1 MDSVNTVTHAVS
13 TSASNYPPNMAD
25 EDDARGGVSSSN
37 GQRFDQPNQRGNN
50 ATASARPTSPTQS
63 HSHSHALSR
72 EVLSDQQTVP
82 IAESW
87 CITKVD
93 VQKFSYKWKI
103 QNFSFCREE
112 MGEVMKSSHFST
124 DNPNEKLKW
133 CLRVNPKGLDEE
145 SKEYLS
151 LYLLLLSNKSE
162 VRAKFKFSILNV
174 KGEET
179 KAMESQKAYRFVQG
193 KDWGFKK
200 FIRRDFLMDESNGLL
215 PNDQLTL
222 FCEVSVVQDSVNIH
236 GHSHLTKLVVPECT
250 LTNDLGALLQDKT
263 FADVVFEVDGVEYSA
278 HKAIMAARSEVFS
291 RMFAKDSNFAEAQN
305 GRVKIHDVERDVFQ
319 EMLNFIYTGKVE
331 NLNEMADD
339 LLAAADKYALA
350 RLKVMCEEALSSNLT
365 PDNVASV
372 LILADMH
379 CAKQL
384 KELSLRYCN
393 LHARDVMETH
403 GWKMMEKQNAH
414 LVSEAYRN
422 LAEMGH
428 LAPPPSS
435 TTQQSADSVPPR
447 KRLKSAQS

>member
-1 MDSVNTVTHAVS
+1 MDFVDTTNAVS
-13 TSASNYPPNMAD
+13 SAPQPRMAD
-25 EDDARGGVSSSN
+25 EDDGRGGVSSSN
-37 GQRFDQPNQRGNN
+37 GQRFEPPNSSNRGQVN
-50 ATASARPTSPTQS
+50 RPNSPTQS

-72 EVLSDQQTVP
+72 EVLSDQQSVP

-162 VRAKFKFSILNV
+162 VRAKFKFSILNA

-291 RMFAKDSNFAEAQN
+291 RMFSKDSNFAEAQN

-365 PDNVASV
+365 PENVASV

-379 CAKQL
+379 CASQL

-428 LAPPPSS
+428 LAPPGTSS
-435 TTQQSADSVPPR
+435 SSFQQSADSVPPR

>member
-1 MDSVNTVTHAVS
+1 
-13 TSASNYPPNMAD
+13 
-25 EDDARGGVSSSN
+25 
-37 GQRFDQPNQRGNN
+37 
-50 ATASARPTSPTQS
+50 
-63 HSHSHALSR
+63 
-72 EVLSDQQTVP
+72 
-82 IAESW
+82 
-87 CITKVD
+87 
-93 VQKFSYKWKI
+93 
-103 QNFSFCREE
+103 
-112 MGEVMKSSHFST
+112 MGEVMKSSPFST
-124 DNPNEKLKW
+124 DNEKLKW

-162 VRAKFKFSILNV
+162 VRAKFKFSILNA

-200 FIRRDFLMDESNGLL
+200 FIRRDFLMDEANGLL

-250 LTNDLGALLQDKT
+250 LTADMGNLLQDKT
-263 FADVVFEVDGVEYSA
+263 FADVVFEVDGMEYSA

-291 RMFAKDSNFAEAQN
+291 RMFATDSNFAEAKN
-305 GRVKIHDVERDVFQ
+305 GRVKIDDVERDVFQ

-331 NLNEMADD
+331 NLNQMADD
-339 LLAAADKYALA
+339 LLAAADKYALS
-350 RLKVMCEEALSSNLT
+350 RLKVMCEESLSSNLT
-365 PDNVASV
+365 PENVASV

-393 LHARDVMETH
+393 LHATEVMETH
-403 GWKMMEKQNAH
+403 GWKVMEKQNAH
-414 LVSEAYRN
+414 LVSEAYRQ
-422 LAEMGH
+422 LAEMGTGPTIGT
-428 LAPPPSS
+428 AT
-435 TTQQSADSVPPR
+435 TTQPATESVPPR